1 MIGRVAA
8 FVAGVLLAPAIV
20 TGLFRVFETAW
31 PVLPVTIAIVVVGV
45 LKGGLLR
52 WFALGFGAGVVGF
65 EALLVLALDNLDG
78 AGNGWLS

>member
-1 MIGRVAA
+1 MIAKIAA
-8 FVAGVLLAPAIV
+8 FVGGVILAPAIV
-20 TGLFRVFETAW
+20 TGLFRVFDAAW

-65 EALLVLALDNLDG
+65 EALLVFALDNLDSAEG
-78 AGNGWLS
+78 GWLS